1 MKKFRTSKI
10 IMWLFIAAFLYV
22 IWKGVNYDFSNLT
35 YMDTA
40 IFVACIT
47 SVGGILGAIITKYYN
62 NSNAENIPKIQMAL
76 FKKSMDLRLKYNE
89 EMMKLKK
96 QYEFTSDDIAEIEGS
111 SHMDDVSE
119 SILSEAIN
127 ELDTRSAQ
135 SHEDVTIQ

>member
-1 MKKFRTSKI
+1 
-10 IMWLFIAAFLYV
+10 MWLFIAAFLYV

-62 NSNAENIPKIQMAL
+62 NSNSENIPKIQMAL